1 MNRNTWIA
9 IIAAIIIV
17 GGIWYYSQPDPVAVE
32 GTNDAATQTGETA
45 TDAAD
50 TATDAATDAADTAT
64 DAATD
69 AADTATDAATD
80 AADTATDAA
89 TDAADTATDAATDAA
104 GLFDPANFDADKL
117 KATIDAS
124 TLDDATKTS
133 LKSAVDAAQ
142 ANPDLVQS
150 TLDQVKAALGM

>member
-32 GTNDAATQTGETA
+32 GTNDAATQTGET
-45 TDAAD
+45 
-50 TATDAATDAADTAT
+50 
-64 DAATD
+64 
-69 AADTATDAATD
+69 ATD